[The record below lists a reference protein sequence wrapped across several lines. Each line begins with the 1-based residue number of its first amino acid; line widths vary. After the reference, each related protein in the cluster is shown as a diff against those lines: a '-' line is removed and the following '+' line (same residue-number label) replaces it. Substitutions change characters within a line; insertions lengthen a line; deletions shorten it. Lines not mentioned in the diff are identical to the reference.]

1 MFAEKIEII
10 LKFIKTDIVFL
21 RIAVS
26 AKGELKS
33 ALRCE
38 FQIPY
43 YILAKHTRYKTGA
56 SEGFVPNFNSNPD
69 KGCHVGNQGRHLKF

>member
-1 MFAEKIEII
+1 MAEKIEII
-10 LKFIKTDIVFL
+10 LKFIRTDIVFL

-43 YILAKHTRYKTGA
+43 YILAKHTRYQTGA
-56 SEGFVPNFNSNPD
+56 NKDSSRILIQNLTRAVT
-69 KGCHVGNQGRHLKF
+69 

>member
-1 MFAEKIEII
+1 MCAEKIEII

-56 SEGFVPNFNSNPD
+56 REGFVPNFNSNPD

>member
-1 MFAEKIEII
+1 MFSEKIETI
-10 LKFIKTDIVFL
+10 LKFIRTDIVFL

-43 YILAKHTRYKTGA
+43 YILAKHTRYKTEA
-56 SEGFVPNFNSNPD
+56 REGFVPNFNSKLD
-69 KGCHVGNQGRHLKF
+69 KGCHVGKSGSPT

>member
-1 MFAEKIEII
+1 VFAEKIEII
-10 LKFIKTDIVFL
+10 LKITKTDNVFL

-43 YILAKHTRYKTGA
+43 YILAKHTRYKTRA
-56 SEGFVPNFNSNPD
+56 YKDSSRILIQNLTRAVT
-69 KGCHVGNQGRHLKF
+69 

>member
-1 MFAEKIEII
+1 VFAEKIEII
-10 LKFIKTDIVFL
+10 LKITKTDIVFL

-43 YILAKHTRYKTGA
+43 YILAKHTRYKTEA
-56 SEGFVPNFNSNPD
+56 NKESSRISIQNLTRAVT
-69 KGCHVGNQGRHLKF
+69 